1 MKNYYVFDIYG
12 SYLISQDKSSE
23 KTARE
28 ALIDATEITEEE
40 SPKVYPK
47 LVSSLDEFF
56 SFAEAAN
63 KKETLSFTTEGEQAD
78 DKYTLSWKNATFDG
92 TITMYSYKGENIVHI
107 HYTTNGRDISK
118 IFSKKE
124 FGYDFGMNQVTDED
138 LSFDMIPTY
147 MEALAIDPL
156 EQREMYQDIHLAI
169 QEVLT
174 EASKANKKNPVTLF
188 LKENMNHSRLEL
200 SINGDPTKED
210 YFEGALYQPSEESMM
225 CVYYKTPTKK
235 LDKAFT
241 PSESRCSVVESLTYP
256 RELKLETSYSKVKCN
271 PYSGKKYVKTYQK

>member
-12 SYLISQDKSSE
+12 SYLISQDKSGE

-28 ALIDATEITEEE
+28 ALIDATEITKER

-63 KKETLSFTTEGEQAD
+63 RKEALSFTTEGEPAD

-92 TITMYSYKGENIVHI
+92 TITIYTYEIVHI
-107 HYTTNGRDISK
+107 HYTTDGRDISK
-118 IFSKKE
+118 IFSNKG
-124 FGYDFGMNQVTDED
+124 FGYDFGMNQVTDND

-156 EQREMYQDIHLAI
+156 VQSDMYQDIHLAI

-210 YFEGALYQPSEESMM
+210 YFEGALYQPSDGSAI

-256 RELKLETSYSKVKCN
+256 RELKLETSYSKVKSN